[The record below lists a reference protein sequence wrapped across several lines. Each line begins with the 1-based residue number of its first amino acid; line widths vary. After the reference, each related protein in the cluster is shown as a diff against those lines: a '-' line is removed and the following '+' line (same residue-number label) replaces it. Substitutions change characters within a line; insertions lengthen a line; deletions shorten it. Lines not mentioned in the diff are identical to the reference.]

1 MSCGNSRSSKC
12 NPCGPSEAAMNEI
25 ANRAASYARQ
35 SNIYSVNAE
44 NSANNAQEIADQ
56 GIADITALIEQFGE
70 LYLGAKASDPT
81 TDNQGNP
88 LQVGA
93 LYWNTTTSLFKVWNG
108 SSWTVVSNF
117 NELTT
122 FTATGTDF
130 NRNLVT
136 RFSDYLNVKD
146 FGAVGD
152 GVTDDTT
159 NVLQAV
165 AAACFAGKNLYFP
178 KGNYKITQT
187 IVITAPITIFGDG
200 GNNYWNPTPVT
211 ASTNEIQASSTQII
225 FTGTGAKSYK
235 YYGASNMQVSGGT
248 SANPSA
254 RAGYNDSNYT
264 MLNFM
269 NGGTQRAFSTGILI
283 NSQGASIEN
292 MRVLADGGGSNG
304 LTFYNTY
311 RSDALGTNNWANGNS
326 NWDFGILNNGSSD
339 IKMLNV
345 QVTGHWRM
353 AGYFIC
359 ANGLDLTDAKAPY
372 RCYHENCI
380 FQGYK
385 GLSVRGSDSFE
396 CTDVQS
402 SYVSVTYTANHPF
415 TSELFPYISSE
426 TGSFTILGVTSTSVV
441 GSELRLFCTN
451 PTAAVV
457 GQRIIAR
464 PAGGGTSHNNFS
476 NCFFYGIH
484 HPSGF
489 MAHQSRVG
497 SVGLTNAYPAPSSCM
512 EISGW
517 RISELTFDKLTL
529 HSFEEVLLHFHD
541 VTRVQI
547 YDILLE
553 HGVFS
558 GITGD
563 NRARLITSPNPT
575 LNPRISTQASS
586 TYLLTLQG
594 PLEDIQDGIDLRPY
608 IPNTTN
614 NQYAL
619 NPSDPGML
627 NANGL
632 IIPNYTHYSRMDVGG
647 NGAYLR
653 AGNGTLAGIKGAGY
667 PGGAN
672 KLYYDDAN
680 GKVFSDVSFNI
691 TTVPY
696 IASAWIW
703 NGSTFS
709 EVTVNTGRQIDVTVA
724 AGRVLELRLNLPTN
738 FCSVTIASNLSSGPK
753 AVLFMRPTTSSSY
766 NQIYGTAINSSLFS
780 AVNNIDLTST
790 TPTAGKTEV
799 SAVQLTR
806 TVTTSCIQIANNDGV
821 SSGYSIVLN

>member
-1 MSCGNSRSSKC
+1 
-12 NPCGPSEAAMNEI
+12 MNEI
-25 ANRAASYARQ
+25 ANKAAYYAR
-35 SNIYSVNAE
+35 I
-44 NSANNAQEIADQ
+44 AQYASDGFSQ
-56 GIADITALIEQFGE
+56 V
-70 LYLGAKASDPT
+70 YLGAKEAAPT
-81 TDNQGNP
+81 TDNNGNP
-88 LQVGA
+88 LIVGA
-93 LYWNTTTSLFKVWNG
+93 LYFNTTNDNMYVWDG
-108 SSWTVVSNF
+108 ATWVVVGDFS
-117 NELTT
+117 ELTT
-122 FTATGTDF
+122 FAATGTDF

-152 GVTDDTT
+152 GVTDDTA

-165 AAACFAGKNLYFP
+165 AAACSTGKNLYFP

-211 ASTNEIQASSTQII
+211 ASSNEIQASSTQII

-248 SANPSA
+248 SANPST
-254 RAGYNDSNYT
+254 RAGYNDANYT
-264 MLNFM
+264 MLDFM
-269 NGGTQRAFSTGILI
+269 DSGTQRTFSTGILI

-292 MRVLADGGGSNG
+292 MRIVADGGGNNG
-304 LTFYNTY
+304 LNFYNTY
-311 RSDALGTNNWANGNS
+311 RSDALGTSNWAGGNS
-326 NWDFGILNNGSSD
+326 NWDFGVLNNGSSD

-345 QVTGHWRM
+345 QVVGHWKM

-359 ANGLDLTDAKAPY
+359 ANGLGLTDAKAPY

-385 GLSVRGSDSFE
+385 GLAVRGSDSFK

-402 SYVSVTYTANHPF
+402 TYVSVTYIPNHPF

-426 TGSFTILGVTSTSVV
+426 TGSFTVLGVTSTQVV

-451 PTAAVV
+451 PSAAVV
-457 GQRIIAR
+457 GQRIISR

-529 HSFEEVLLHFHD
+529 QSFEEVLFHFHD

-547 YDILLE
+547 YDLLLE

-558 GITGD
+558 GNSPAD
-563 NRARLITSPNPT
+563 NRARLITSPNST
-575 LNPRISTQASS
+575 LNPRIATQASS
-586 TYLLTLQG
+586 TFLLTLQG
-594 PLEDIQDGIDLRPY
+594 ALEDVQDGIDLRPY

-619 NPSDPGML
+619 NPSDLGML
-627 NANGL
+627 NSNGL
-632 IIPNYTHYSRMDVGG
+632 IIPNYSHYSRMDVGG

-653 AGNGTLAGIKGAGY
+653 AGVGTLAGIKGAGY
-667 PGGAN
+667 TGGAN
-672 KLYYDDAN
+672 KLYYDDSIN
-680 GKVFSDVSFNI
+680 KVYSDISFNV

-703 NGSTFS
+703 NGTAFS
-709 EVTVNTGRQIDVTVA
+709 EVTVNTGRQIDVAVA
-724 AGRVLELRLNLPTN
+724 AGQVLELRLNTLAVYLN
-738 FCSVTIASNLSSGPK
+738 VTVASNSSSGPK
-753 AVLFMRPTTSSSY
+753 AIFFMRPRDSEW
-766 NQIYGTAINSSLFS
+766 NQIYGTAINSTLLS
-780 AVNNIDLTST
+780 AVSNIDLTAT

-806 TVTTSCIQIANNDGV
+806 TVATSCIQIANNDGQ
-821 SSGYSIVLN
+821 STAYSIVLN

>member
-1 MSCGNSRSSKC
+1 MITFPSPTIVGQASFVSGLTYAIKTVGTTNWTSIGALATTIGTIFVYNGDPITGSGGDAWGTFSVDGKTWIWTGLKWQLVPLGTASTRDVPTSGNAASVQVVLGSDTRLTGAMSVLATGSSTSRTL
-12 NPCGPSEAAMNEI
+12 
-25 ANRAASYARQ
+25 ANRF
-35 SNIYSVNAE
+35 
-44 NSANNAQEIADQ
+44 AD
-56 GIADITALIEQFGE
+56 
-70 LYLGAKASDPT
+70 S
-81 TDNQGNP
+81 
-88 LQVGA
+88 
-93 LYWNTTTSLFKVWNG
+93 
-108 SSWTVVSNF
+108 
-117 NELTT
+117 
-122 FTATGTDF
+122 
-130 NRNLVT
+130 
-136 RFSDYLNVKD
+136 LNVKD
-146 FGAVGD
+146 FGALGD
-152 GVTDDTT
+152 GTNDTIS
-159 NVLQAV
+159 VLQAV
-165 AAACFAGKNLYFP
+165 SVACSTGKNLYFP

-248 SANPSA
+248 SANPST
-254 RAGYNDSNYT
+254 RGGYNDANYT
-264 MLNFM
+264 MLDFM
-269 NGGTQRAFSTGILI
+269 DNGTQRTFSTGILI

-292 MRVLADGGGSNG
+292 MRIVADGGGSNG
-304 LTFYNTY
+304 LNFYNTY
-311 RSDALGTNNWANGNS
+311 RSDALGTSNWAGGSS
-326 NWDFGILNNGSSD
+326 NWDFGVLNNGSSD

-359 ANGLDLTDAKAPY
+359 ANGLDLGNAKAPY

-385 GLSVRGSDSFE
+385 GLSVRGSDSFK
-396 CTDVQS
+396 CTDVQPT
-402 SYVSVTYTANHPF
+402 YVSVTYTANHPF

-426 TGSFTILGVTSTSVV
+426 TGSFTVLGVTSTLVV

-451 PTAAVV
+451 PSAATI
-457 GQRIIAR
+457 GQRIISR

-497 SVGLTNAYPAPSSCM
+497 LVGLTNAYPAPSSCM

-529 HSFEEVLLHFHD
+529 HSFEEVLFHFHD

-547 YDILLE
+547 YDIILE

-558 GITGD
+558 GIPAD
-563 NRARLITSPNPT
+563 NRARLITSPNSAI
-575 LNPRISTQASS
+575 NPRIATQTSS

-594 PLEDIQDGIDLRPY
+594 PLEDVQDGIDLRPYIPNY

-653 AGNGTLAGIKGAGY
+653 AGVGTLAGIKGAGY
-667 PGGAN
+667 TGGSN
-672 KLYYDDAN
+672 KLYYNDATN
-680 GKVFSDVSFNI
+680 KVYSDVSFNV

-709 EVTVNTGRQIDVTVA
+709 EVTVNTGRQIDVAVA
-724 AGRVLELRLNLPTN
+724 AGQVLELRLNTLAVYLN
-738 FCSVTIASNLSSGPK
+738 VTVASNSTSGPK
-753 AVLFMRPTTSSSY
+753 AIFFMRPRDTEW
-766 NQIYGTAINSSLFS
+766 NQVYGTAINPSLLS
-780 AVNNIDLTST
+780 AVSNIDLTA
-790 TPTAGKTEV
+790 TPPTPAVTQV
-799 SAVQLTR
+799 SAVQIIR
-806 TVTTSCIQIANNDGV
+806 TAATSCIQIANNDAV
-821 SSGYSIVLN
+821 STAYSIVLN